1 MVLRPGH
8 NDLMSRR
15 PLAVGLAAGVA
26 LDALLGDPRRGHPVA
41 AFGRAATALEARDYA
56 DSRLRGAGHA
66 AACVLAVAAPAALL
80 QRRTRGRPTSEAA
93 AVALAVWAV
102 TGARSLHN
110 EAERALLAL
119 ASHDLPAARRVLPS
133 LCGRDPAGL
142 DAPQLARAVIES
154 VAENTSDAVVAP
166 LLWGAVA
173 GLPGL
178 AAYRAINTLDAM
190 VGYRSPRYL
199 RFGWASARLDDV
211 ANWIPARVTA
221 ALTIAC
227 APVVPGPAGQAPV
240 VPVPAGQAPVVP
252 VPAGQ
257 APVVPVPAGQAPVVP
272 VPAGQA
278 PVVPV
283 PAGQA
288 PVVSG
293 PAGQAPVVPGPEGPA
308 PEAPL
313 PGTSA
318 QGPPAG
324 GRLAAGPV
332 RRSASALRA
341 VLRDGGRHPS
351 PNAGRCEAA
360 FAGALGVR
368 LGGTNVYGG
377 VTEVRPGLGEGRT
390 PEPDDIRRAIR
401 LSRAVTM
408 AATGLAV
415 LIALTGGGRR
425 TRSAREPAPRWRPTT
440 ARAARTPRRIRPG

>member
-8 NDLMSRR
+8 NNLVSRW

-41 AFGRAATALEARDYA
+41 AFGRAAAALEARDYA
-56 DSRLRGAGHA
+56 DSRLRGAAHTA
-66 AACVLAVAAPAALL
+66 VCVLAAAAPAALL
-80 QRRTRGRPTSEAA
+80 HRRTRGWPPSEAA
-93 AVALAVWAV
+93 AAALAVWAV
-102 TGARSLHN
+102 TGARSLHI
-110 EAERALLAL
+110 EAERCLVAL
-119 ASHDLPAARRVLPS
+119 AGHDLPAARRILPS

-142 DAPQLARAVIES
+142 DAPEIARAVIES

-166 LLWGAVA
+166 LLWGAVG

-199 RFGWASARLDDV
+199 RFGWASARLDDA

-221 ALTIAC
+221 ALTVAC
-227 APVVPGPAGQAPV
+227 AAV
-240 VPVPAGQAPVVP
+240 
-252 VPAGQ
+252 
-257 APVVPVPAGQAPVVP
+257 
-272 VPAGQA
+272 
-278 PVVPV
+278 
-283 PAGQA
+283 
-288 PVVSG
+288 
-293 PAGQAPVVPGPEGPA
+293 
-308 PEAPL
+308 APL

-324 GRLAAGPV
+324 GSLMPGPV

-377 VTEVRPGLGEGRT
+377 VAEVRPELGEGRA
-390 PEPDDIRRAIR
+390 PEPDDIRRAVR
-401 LSRAVTM
+401 LSRAVTV

-415 LIALTGGGRR
+415 LIAVRRGGRR
-425 TRSAREPAPRWRPTT
+425 TRSAT
-440 ARAARTPRRIRPG
+440 G